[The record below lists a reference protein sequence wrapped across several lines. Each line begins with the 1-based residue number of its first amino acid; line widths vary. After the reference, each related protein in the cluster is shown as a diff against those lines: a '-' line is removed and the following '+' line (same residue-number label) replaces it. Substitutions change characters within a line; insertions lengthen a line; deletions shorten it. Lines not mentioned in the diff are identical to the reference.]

1 MMLFM
6 GLAAINSQANLLFGM
21 FGLMIG
27 ILLVSGVISRVVLR
41 KLRVH
46 REVPDHGEVG
56 RPMSVTYE
64 FRNDKRFWP
73 SLSVSLAE
81 LDGVEGFTKQPQAYL
96 LHSAAG
102 MAASVATEVV
112 PKRRG
117 VHEFDRYQLGTSF
130 PFGFVKRAVG
140 NCRRDS
146 VLILPAMAQVSP
158 KVLAMCRSA
167 EKTGASMRPRPG
179 GTDEFYGVKEF
190 RNGDNPRLI
199 YWRRSARTGVLVSKE
214 MTQVSPPR
222 ILIAVD
228 TFLAD
233 RSLERHVR
241 VERVIAMAGSLAAHA
256 LDEGMSVGLCAWNG
270 EWVGMM
276 PDRGKRHRDDL
287 LSVLARLTLNVTQDT
302 PGLTER
308 MGDFLRPGTT
318 PVLFTGRDVQVGLS
332 ERTRGSMLIVSA
344 ISPQADAWFRFG
356 PEVDFATC
364 MPADQQPKMMS
375 PSTAG
380 GR

>member
-1 MMLFM
+1 
-6 GLAAINSQANLLFGM
+6 
-21 FGLMIG
+21 
-27 ILLVSGVISRVVLR
+27 
-41 KLRVH
+41 VH

-375 PSTAG
+375 PSTAS

>member
-1 MMLFM
+1 
-6 GLAAINSQANLLFGM
+6 
-21 FGLMIG
+21 
-27 ILLVSGVISRVVLR
+27 
-41 KLRVH
+41 
-46 REVPDHGEVG
+46 
-56 RPMSVTYE
+56 
-64 FRNDKRFWP
+64 
-73 SLSVSLAE
+73 
-81 LDGVEGFTKQPQAYL
+81 
-96 LHSAAG
+96 
-102 MAASVATEVV
+102 
-112 PKRRG
+112 
-117 VHEFDRYQLGTSF
+117 
-130 PFGFVKRAVG
+130 
-140 NCRRDS
+140 
-146 VLILPAMAQVSP
+146 
-158 KVLAMCRSA
+158 
-167 EKTGASMRPRPG
+167 
-179 GTDEFYGVKEF
+179 
-190 RNGDNPRLI
+190 
-199 YWRRSARTGVLVSKE
+199 VLVSKE